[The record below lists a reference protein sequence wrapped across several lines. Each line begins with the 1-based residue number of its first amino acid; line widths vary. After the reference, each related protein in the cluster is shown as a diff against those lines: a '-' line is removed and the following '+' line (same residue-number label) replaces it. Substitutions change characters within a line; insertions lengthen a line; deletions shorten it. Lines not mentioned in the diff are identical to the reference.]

1 MNEIV
6 KILTRRDGLQEWE
19 AEELYQEALEALRE
33 LVENDGY
40 LEDAEDIVKDYFG
53 LEPDYLIDL
62 LNDLG
67 V

>member
-6 KILTRRDGLQEWE
+6 KILMRRDGLQEWE

-40 LEDAEDIVKDYFG
+40 LEDAEGIVKDYFG